1 MPPQKNTH
9 MPKDSVNPHRKP
21 LTLKKKKNTIL
32 RKKNGF
38 KTTELVGI
46 LQVCA
51 LTVFHTLPCE
61 KTILN
66 DSMSLIVLHSA

>member
-9 MPKDSVNPHRKP
+9 TPKYSVNPHHKH
-21 LTLKKKKNTIL
+21 LTLKKNTIL
-32 RKKNGF
+32 RKKNGL

-66 DSMSLIVLHSA
+66 DSMSLIVLHPA